1 MGLRSLV
8 FRGGGFIFRKREDMF
23 LRTVV
28 FHFGKLFS
36 LLHQESFPFW
46 IIFLCKVNTKYST
59 RKIFPHLFYIHFFSN
74 HVMFCHTVCYPKCF
88 KPNIKPA
95 TRNSQWQALSDFYP
109 PRFLPYGRWRPEHI
123 FPKSSIRLPTI
134 PLLTCHH
141 DNCKILIMADSI
153 ALTTTMYRYRNQM
166 QLICD
171 CTAPLSSIFTI
182 LNTSVSLV

>member
-23 LRTVV
+23 LRTAV

-59 RKIFPHLFYIHFFSN
+59 RKIFPHFFFIHFFSN
-74 HVMFCHTVCYPKCF
+74 HVMFCHTVCYPQCF

-109 PRFLPYGRWRPEHI
+109 PRFLCYGRWRPEHI
-123 FPKSSIRLPTI
+123 FPKVQFVSPQFPYL
-134 PLLTCHH
+134 HV
-141 DNCKILIMADSI
+141 IMI
-153 ALTTTMYRYRNQM
+153 TVR
-166 QLICD
+166 
-171 CTAPLSSIFTI
+171 F
-182 LNTSVSLV
+182 